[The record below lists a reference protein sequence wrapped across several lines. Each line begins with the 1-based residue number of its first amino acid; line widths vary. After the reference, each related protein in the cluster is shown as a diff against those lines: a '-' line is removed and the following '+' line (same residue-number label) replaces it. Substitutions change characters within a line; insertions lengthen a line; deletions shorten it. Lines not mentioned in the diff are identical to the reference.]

1 MCATFRRVSSS
12 HLRLL
17 LPRARTSAAYSHS
30 MGAIRSSGLSA
41 IAKRWLSVSLHLV
54 NTAVQ
59 MLACS
64 LPDPISEARLR
75 LLRDHLKDEE
85 FRKLFR

>member
-1 MCATFRRVSSS
+1 ME
-12 HLRLL
+12 
-17 LPRARTSAAYSHS
+17 
-30 MGAIRSSGLSA
+30 AIRSSGLSA
-41 IAKRWLSVSLHLV
+41 IAKRWLSVSLRLV

-75 LLRDHLKDEE
+75 LLRDQLKDEE
-85 FRKLFR
+85 FRRLFR